1 MADHPHADFECV
13 TAGLPGATWKPGEV
27 WMGPIARLA
36 SITLLFG
43 LAFAPA
49 AAAGGTATPPPLPPP
64 SVRAWQTGL
73 LRPDRLE
80 HASFAFTLGLGV
92 GLLSRQPASAAA
104 SALTLGLAKEVR
116 DRRHGGFDPVDL
128 ATDAIGAT
136 FAALATHALTR

>member
-1 MADHPHADFECV
+1 MTCTGVSSRSPPALPDAAEE
-13 TAGLPGATWKPGEV
+13 AGEDG
-27 WMGPIARLA
+27 MGLITRLTG
-36 SITLLFG
+36 ITLLLG
-43 LAFAPA
+43 LAVAPA
-49 AAAGGTATPPPLPPP
+49 AATAGTAPAPPLPPP

-92 GLLSRQPASAAA
+92 GLISRQPAAAAA

-128 ATDAIGAT
+128 AADAIGAA
-136 FAALATHALTR
+136 FAALATHAAGH

>member
-1 MADHPHADFECV
+1 
-13 TAGLPGATWKPGEV
+13 
-27 WMGPIARLA
+27 MGRLTGIA
-36 SITLLFG
+36 LLFR
-43 LAFAPA
+43 LAFAPTA
-49 AAAGGTATPPPLPPP
+49 ATAEPAAPPPLPPP

-104 SALTLGLAKEVR
+104 SALTLGLLKELR

-128 ATDAIGAT
+128 AADAIGAGLS
-136 FAALATHALTR
+136 AAATRAAGR